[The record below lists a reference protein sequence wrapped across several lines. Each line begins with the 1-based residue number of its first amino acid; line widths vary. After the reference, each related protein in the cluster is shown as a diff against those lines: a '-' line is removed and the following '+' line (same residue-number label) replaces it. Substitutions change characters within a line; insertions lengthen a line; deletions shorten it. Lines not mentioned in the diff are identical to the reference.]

1 MIFYLNRIKALNA
14 DKIEKPV
21 SLSHYFPL
29 ILLGHFNEDLLA
41 LVYFGK
47 LKWKKLFNLSHKNR
61 MNSKFLICI
70 VVTIKSHLDPLI
82 LNFIMSLLDAFIHSL
97 KIVVA
102 LAAILLIINAP
113 LCAHY

>member
-1 MIFYLNRIKALNA
+1 
-14 DKIEKPV
+14 
-21 SLSHYFPL
+21 
-29 ILLGHFNEDLLA
+29 
-41 LVYFGK
+41 
-47 LKWKKLFNLSHKNR
+47 

-70 VVTIKSHLDPLI
+70 VLAKKSHLDPLI

-113 LCAHY
+113 LCAHCEVLLDYVLYNKATLKKFGLQCQHCL